1 MIAPEKGWSKPQ
13 IPNGAPQ
20 QSISGATCR
29 DPAGDVVFM
38 QMVFLM
44 FERKNVKRGETYMK
58 PNIYGKQK
66 TKRGFWTLGD
76 ILY

>member
-1 MIAPEKGWSKPQ
+1 
-13 IPNGAPQ
+13 
-20 QSISGATCR
+20 
-29 DPAGDVVFM
+29 M